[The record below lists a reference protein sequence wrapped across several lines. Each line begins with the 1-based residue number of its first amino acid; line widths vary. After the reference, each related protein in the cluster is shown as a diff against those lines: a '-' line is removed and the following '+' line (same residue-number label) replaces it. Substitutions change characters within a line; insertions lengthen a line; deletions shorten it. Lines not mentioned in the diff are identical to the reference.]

1 MLPITSDIHALK
13 GKKILQ
19 SMRYAGP
26 TPGCQT
32 VSCGLIVLLAVVL
45 FASPLAAQETAETA
59 AAETPVVLDDDELT
73 EAVRSRLGSLEGFDA
88 VSVEVEGGV
97 VRLSG
102 KVSSV
107 RAWRQAE
114 ELAVTI
120 GGVAEVLNDLEIE
133 TNVMEQVGALQET
146 VSRAGHFAP
155 VIGFALLVLLLF
167 VGLSWLVG
175 RWDSMFSRVT
185 HNRFVQDMLR
195 SGVRI
200 ALVLTGIALALHIVD
215 ATAIAGALVGT
226 AGIVGIAIGFAFKDL
241 VENYM
246 ASVLLSLRQ
255 PFEPN
260 DHVDIDG
267 YEGKVVRLTSRA
279 TVLMTL
285 DGNHIRVPNG
295 RVFKA
300 VILNYTR
307 NPRRR
312 FDFTIGVA
320 TDADLAEAQDIGIGV
335 LQRMPGVLADPAPSS
350 VVVEVGDSSMPIRF
364 FGWVDQE
371 VTNFGVARSEAI
383 RLVKEAIEAAG
394 MELPEPIYR
403 VRTEPFQPT
412 PQQRPA
418 ATPDLKLRSDI
429 SLKGDPIIE
438 QIDKEREALDD
449 EGDLLD
455 ADAPRE

>member
-1 MLPITSDIHALK
+1 M
-13 GKKILQ
+13 
-19 SMRYAGP
+19 
-26 TPGCQT
+26 
-32 VSCGLIVLLAVVL
+32 LLAVFL
-45 FASPLAAQETAETA
+45 FMSPLAAQDTADTTA
-59 AAETPVVLDDDELT
+59 ADVPLVLDDDELT
-73 EAVRSRLGSLEGFDA
+73 EAVRSRLGSLDGFDA
-88 VSVEVEGGV
+88 VSVEVEAGV

-107 RAWRQAE
+107 HAWRQAE

-120 GGVAEVLNDLEIE
+120 GGVAEVVNDLEIE
-133 TNVMEQVGALQET
+133 TNVMEQVGALQKT
-146 VSRAGHFAP
+146 VSRAGHFVP

-185 HNRFVQDMLR
+185 RNRFVQDMLR

-200 ALVLTGIALALHIVD
+200 ALVLTGVALALHIVD

-255 PFEPN
+255 PFQPN

-267 YEGKVVRLTSRA
+267 FEGKVVRLTSRA

-300 VILNYTR
+300 VILNYSR

-312 FDFTIGVA
+312 FDFAVGVA
-320 TDADLAEAQDIGIGV
+320 ADADLAEAQDIGVGV
-335 LQRMPGVLADPAPSS
+335 LQRMPGVLDDPAPSS
-350 VVVEVGDSSMPIRF
+350 AIVELGDSSVPVRF
-364 FGWVDQE
+364 FGWVDQQE
-371 VTNFGVARSEAI
+371 TNFGRARSEAI
-383 RLVKEAIEAAG
+383 RLVKEALEAAG
-394 MELPEPIYR
+394 IELPEPTYR
-403 VRTEPFQPT
+403 VRTETYQPT
-412 PQQRPA
+412 PQRRPA
-418 ATPDLKLRSDI
+418 TTPDIQLRSDI
-429 SLKGDPIIE
+429 SLKDDPIIE
-438 QIDKEREALDD
+438 QIDRERAELDD

-455 ADAPRE
+455 ANAPRE

>member
-1 MLPITSDIHALK
+1 M
-13 GKKILQ
+13 
-19 SMRYAGP
+19 
-26 TPGCQT
+26 
-32 VSCGLIVLLAVVL
+32 LLAVFL
-45 FASPLAAQETAETA
+45 FVSPVAAQDTADTSAVEA
-59 AAETPVVLDDDELT
+59 GADVPVVLDDDELT
-73 EAVRSRLGSLEGFDA
+73 EAVRSRLGSLDGFDA
-88 VSVEVEGGV
+88 VSVEVEAGV

-102 KVSSV
+102 TVSSV
-107 RAWRQAE
+107 HAWRQAE

-120 GGVAEVLNDLEIE
+120 GGVAEVRNDLEIE

-146 VSRAGHFAP
+146 VSRAGHFLP

-175 RWDSMFSRVT
+175 RWDSMFSRLT
-185 HNRFVQDMLR
+185 RNRFVQDMLR

-200 ALVLTGIALALHIVD
+200 ALVLTGVVLALHIVD

-226 AGIVGIAIGFAFKDL
+226 AGVAGIAIGFAFKDL

-267 YEGKVVRLTSRA
+267 FEGKVVRLTSRA

-285 DGNHIRVPNG
+285 DGNHVRVPNG

-300 VILNYTR
+300 VILNYSR

-312 FDFTIGVA
+312 FDFAIGVA
-320 TDADLAEAQDIGIGV
+320 ADADLAEAQDVGVGV
-335 LQRMPGVLADPAPSS
+335 LQRLPGVLADPAPSS
-350 VVVEVGDSSMPIRF
+350 VVVEVGDSSIPIRF

-371 VTNFGVARSEAI
+371 VTNFGGARSEAI
-383 RLVKEAIEAAG
+383 RLVKEALEAAG
-394 MELPEPIYR
+394 IELPEPTYR
-403 VRTEPFQPT
+403 VRTETYQPT
-412 PQQRPA
+412 PQRRL
-418 ATPDLKLRSDI
+418 ATAPDIQLRSDI
-429 SLKGDPIIE
+429 SLKDDPIIE
-438 QIDKEREALDD
+438 QIDREREALDD

-455 ADAPRE
+455 TSAPRE

>member
-1 MLPITSDIHALK
+1 M
-13 GKKILQ
+13 
-19 SMRYAGP
+19 
-26 TPGCQT
+26 
-32 VSCGLIVLLAVVL
+32 LLAVFL
-45 FASPLAAQETAETA
+45 FMSPLAAQDTADTTA
-59 AAETPVVLDDDELT
+59 ADVPVVLDDDELT
-73 EAVRSRLGSLEGFDA
+73 EAVRSRLGSLDGFDA
-88 VSVEVEGGV
+88 VSVEVEAGV

-107 RAWRQAE
+107 HAWRQAE

-120 GGVAEVLNDLEIE
+120 GGVAEVVNDLEIE
-133 TNVMEQVGALQET
+133 TNVMEQVGALQKT
-146 VSRAGHFAP
+146 VSRAGHFVP

-185 HNRFVQDMLR
+185 RNRFVQDMLR

-200 ALVLTGIALALHIVD
+200 ALVLTGVALALHIVD

-255 PFEPN
+255 PFQPN

-267 YEGKVVRLTSRA
+267 FEGKVVRLTSRA

-300 VILNYTR
+300 VILNYSR

-312 FDFTIGVA
+312 FDFAVGVA
-320 TDADLAEAQDIGIGV
+320 ADADLAEAQDVGVGV
-335 LQRMPGVLADPAPSS
+335 LQRMPGVLDDPAPSS
-350 VVVEVGDSSMPIRF
+350 AIVELGDSSVPVRF
-364 FGWVDQE
+364 FGWVDQQE
-371 VTNFGVARSEAI
+371 TNFGRARSEAI
-383 RLVKEAIEAAG
+383 RLVKEALEAAG
-394 MELPEPIYR
+394 IELPEPTYR
-403 VRTEPFQPT
+403 VRTETYQPT
-412 PQQRPA
+412 PQRRPA
-418 ATPDLKLRSDI
+418 TTPDIQLRSDI
-429 SLKGDPIIE
+429 SLKDDPIIE
-438 QIDKEREALDD
+438 QIDRERAELDD

-455 ADAPRE
+455 ANAPRE

>member
-1 MLPITSDIHALK
+1 M
-13 GKKILQ
+13 
-19 SMRYAGP
+19 
-26 TPGCQT
+26 
-32 VSCGLIVLLAVVL
+32 LLAVFL
-45 FASPLAAQETAETA
+45 FVSPLAAQDTADTA
-59 AAETPVVLDDDELT
+59 AADVPVVLDDDELT
-73 EAVRSRLGSLEGFDA
+73 EAVRSRLGSLDGFDA
-88 VSVEVEGGV
+88 VSVEVKAGV

-102 KVSSV
+102 TVSSV
-107 RAWRQAE
+107 HAWRQAE

-120 GGVAEVLNDLEIE
+120 GGVAEVRNDLEIE
-133 TNVMEQVGALQET
+133 PNVLDQVGALQET
-146 VSRAGHFAP
+146 VSRAGHFVP

-185 HNRFVQDMLR
+185 RNRFVEDMLR

-200 ALVLTGIALALHIVD
+200 ALVLTGVALALHIVD

-226 AGIVGIAIGFAFKDL
+226 AGIAGIAIGFAFKDL

-255 PFEPN
+255 PFQPN

-267 YEGKVVRLTSRA
+267 FEGKVVRLTSRA

-300 VILNYTR
+300 VILNYSR

-312 FDFTIGVA
+312 FDFAVGVA
-320 TDADLAEAQDIGIGV
+320 AEADLAETQDIGVGV
-335 LQRMPGVLADPAPSS
+335 LQRMPGVLDDPAPSS
-350 VVVEVGDSSMPIRF
+350 VIVELGDSSVPVRF
-364 FGWVDQE
+364 FGWVDQG
-371 VTNFGVARSEAI
+371 VTNFGRARSEAI
-383 RLVKEAIEAAG
+383 RLVKEAIEDAG
-394 MELPEPIYR
+394 IELPEPTYR
-403 VRTEPFQPT
+403 VRTETYQPT
-412 PQQRPA
+412 PQRRPA
-418 ATPDLKLRSDI
+418 TTRDLQLRSDI
-429 SLKGDPIIE
+429 SLKIDPIIE
-438 QIDKEREALDD
+438 QIDREREALDD

-455 ADAPRE
+455 ASAPRE

>member
-1 MLPITSDIHALK
+1 MGDLTRIWGRGLP
-13 GKKILQ
+13 
-19 SMRYAGP
+19 
-26 TPGCQT
+26 
-32 VSCGLIVLLAVVL
+32 VLLAVFLLV
-45 FASPLAAQETAETA
+45 SPVEAQDTADTA
-59 AAETPVVLDDDELT
+59 AVDASADVPVVLDDDELT
-73 EAVRSRLGSLEGFDA
+73 EAVRSRLGSLDGFDA
-88 VSVEVEGGV
+88 VLVEVEAGV

-102 KVSSV
+102 TVSSV
-107 RAWRQAE
+107 HAWRQAE

-120 GGVAEVLNDLEIE
+120 GGVAEVRNDLDIE
-133 TNVMEQVGALQET
+133 TNVMEQVDALQET
-146 VSRAGHFAP
+146 VSRAGQFVP

-175 RWDSMFSRVT
+175 RWDSMFSRFT
-185 HNRFVQDMLR
+185 RNRFVQDMLR

-200 ALVLTGIALALHIVD
+200 ALVLTGVALALHIVD

-226 AGIVGIAIGFAFKDL
+226 AGIAGIAIGFAFKDL

-255 PFEPN
+255 PFQPN

-267 YEGKVVRLTSRA
+267 FEGKVVRLTSRA

-300 VILNYTR
+300 VILNYSR

-312 FDFTIGVA
+312 FDFAVGVA
-320 TDADLAEAQDIGIGV
+320 ADADLAEAQDVGVGV
-335 LQRMPGVLADPAPSS
+335 LQRMPGVLDDPAPSS
-350 VVVEVGDSSMPIRF
+350 AIVEVGESSVPIRF
-364 FGWVDQE
+364 FGWVDQGT
-371 VTNFGVARSEAI
+371 TNFGRARSEAI

-394 MELPEPIYR
+394 IELPEPTYR
-403 VRTEPFQPT
+403 VRTETYQPA
-412 PQQRPA
+412 PQRRPA
-418 ATPDLKLRSDI
+418 TTPDLQLRSDI
-429 SLKGDPIIE
+429 SLKDDPIIE
-438 QIDKEREALDD
+438 QIDREREALDD

-455 ADAPRE
+455 ANAPRE

>member
-1 MLPITSDIHALK
+1 MGNVMRALDCRLP
-13 GKKILQ
+13 
-19 SMRYAGP
+19 
-26 TPGCQT
+26 
-32 VSCGLIVLLAVVL
+32 VLLTAFL
-45 FASPLAAQETAETA
+45 FAGPLAAQEPGDTA
-59 AAETPVVLDDDELT
+59 AVENAADAPVVLSDDELT
-73 EAVRSRLGSLEGFDA
+73 EAVRSRLGSLDGFDA
-88 VSVEVEGGV
+88 VSVEVAAGV

-102 KVSSV
+102 TVSSV
-107 RAWRQAE
+107 HAWRQAE
-114 ELAVTI
+114 EQAVTI
-120 GGVAEVLNDLEIE
+120 GGVAEVVNDLEIE
-133 TNVMEQVGALQET
+133 TNVMEQVGALQQT
-146 VSRAGHFAP
+146 ASRAAKFAP

-185 HNRFVQDMLR
+185 SNRFVQDMLQ
-195 SGVRI
+195 SAVRI
-200 ALVLTGIALALHIVD
+200 ALVLTGVALALHIVD

-255 PFEPN
+255 PFQPN

-267 YEGKVVRLTSRA
+267 FEGKVVRLTSRA

-300 VILNYTR
+300 VILNYSR

-312 FDFTIGVA
+312 FDFAVGVA
-320 TDADLAEAQDIGIGV
+320 ADADLAEAQDVGVGV
-335 LQRMPGVLADPAPSS
+335 LKRMPGVLDDPAPSS
-350 VVVEVGDSSMPIRF
+350 AIVELGDSSVPVRF
-364 FGWVDQE
+364 FGWVDQG
-371 VTNFGVARSEAI
+371 VTNFGSARSEAI

-394 MELPEPIYR
+394 IELPEPTYR
-403 VRTEPFQPT
+403 VRTETYQPT
-412 PQQRPA
+412 PKKRPA
-418 ATPDLKLRSDI
+418 TAPDLRLRSDI
-429 SLKGDPIIE
+429 SLQEDPIIE
-438 QIDKEREALDD
+438 QIDRERDALDD

-455 ADAPRE
+455 ANAPRE

>member
-1 MLPITSDIHALK
+1 M
-13 GKKILQ
+13 
-19 SMRYAGP
+19 
-26 TPGCQT
+26 
-32 VSCGLIVLLAVVL
+32 LLAVFL
-45 FASPLAAQETAETA
+45 FMSPLAAQDTADTTA
-59 AAETPVVLDDDELT
+59 ADVPVVLDDDELT
-73 EAVRSRLGSLEGFDA
+73 EAVRSRLGSLDGFDA
-88 VSVEVEGGV
+88 VSVEVEAGV

-107 RAWRQAE
+107 HAWRQAE

-120 GGVAEVLNDLEIE
+120 GGVAEVVNDLEIE
-133 TNVMEQVGALQET
+133 TNVMEQVGALQKT
-146 VSRAGHFAP
+146 VSRAGHFVP

-185 HNRFVQDMLR
+185 RNRFVQDMLR

-200 ALVLTGIALALHIVD
+200 ALVLTGVALALHIVD

-255 PFEPN
+255 PFQPN

-267 YEGKVVRLTSRA
+267 FEGKVVRLTSRA

-300 VILNYTR
+300 VILNYSR

-312 FDFTIGVA
+312 FDFAVGVA
-320 TDADLAEAQDIGIGV
+320 ADADLAEAQDIGVGV
-335 LQRMPGVLADPAPSS
+335 LQRMPGVLDDPAPSS
-350 VVVEVGDSSMPIRF
+350 AIVELGDSSVPVRF
-364 FGWVDQE
+364 FGWVDQQE
-371 VTNFGVARSEAI
+371 TNFGRARSEAI
-383 RLVKEAIEAAG
+383 RLVKEALEAAG
-394 MELPEPIYR
+394 IELPEPTYR
-403 VRTEPFQPT
+403 VRTETYQPT
-412 PQQRPA
+412 PQRRPA
-418 ATPDLKLRSDI
+418 TTPDIQLRSDI
-429 SLKGDPIIE
+429 SLKDDPIIE
-438 QIDKEREALDD
+438 QIDRERAELDD

-455 ADAPRE
+455 ANAPRE

>member
-1 MLPITSDIHALK
+1 LLP
-13 GKKILQ
+13 
-19 SMRYAGP
+19 M
-26 TPGCQT
+26 
-32 VSCGLIVLLAVVL
+32 LLAVFL
-45 FASPLAAQETAETA
+45 FMSPLAAQDTADTTA
-59 AAETPVVLDDDELT
+59 ADVPLVLDDDELT
-73 EAVRSRLGSLEGFDA
+73 EAVRSRLGSLDGFDA
-88 VSVEVEGGV
+88 VSVEVEAGV

-107 RAWRQAE
+107 HAWRQAE

-120 GGVAEVLNDLEIE
+120 GGVAEVVNDLEIE
-133 TNVMEQVGALQET
+133 TNVMEQVGALQKT
-146 VSRAGHFAP
+146 VSRAGHFVP

-185 HNRFVQDMLR
+185 RNRFVQDMLR

-200 ALVLTGIALALHIVD
+200 ALVLTGVALALHIVD

-255 PFEPN
+255 PFQPN

-267 YEGKVVRLTSRA
+267 FEGKVVRLTSRA

-300 VILNYTR
+300 VILNYSR

-312 FDFTIGVA
+312 FDFAVGVA
-320 TDADLAEAQDIGIGV
+320 ADADLAEAQDIGVGV
-335 LQRMPGVLADPAPSS
+335 LQRMPGVLDDPAPSS
-350 VVVEVGDSSMPIRF
+350 AIVELGDSSVPVRF
-364 FGWVDQE
+364 FGWVDQQE
-371 VTNFGVARSEAI
+371 TNFGRARSEAI
-383 RLVKEAIEAAG
+383 RLVKEALEAAG
-394 MELPEPIYR
+394 IELPEPTYR
-403 VRTEPFQPT
+403 VRTETYQPT
-412 PQQRPA
+412 PQRRPA
-418 ATPDLKLRSDI
+418 TTPDIQLRSDI
-429 SLKGDPIIE
+429 SLKDDPIIE
-438 QIDKEREALDD
+438 QIDRERAELDD

-455 ADAPRE
+455 ANAPRE